1 MAQSD
6 QLAAATVR
14 LTTSTDAHRWPATP
28 ALRLVAGSGP
38 TAGSTTGRI
47 HRPADPRPLVAQ
59 LAQAISEVLAR
70 ARHAGQ
76 LDGLLSAEAVRA
88 LQRAVEITSPLGGA
102 AMPRPRVHSLRITTP
117 RVDAVEACAVIDV
130 GRRTRALAF
139 RLDHRNDRWTCT
151 AMRVG

>member
-1 MAQSD
+1 MAHSD
-6 QLAAATVR
+6 QLATAIVPLAEPA
-14 LTTSTDAHRWPATP
+14 DAHRWPATP
-28 ALRLVAGSGP
+28 ALRLVPGAGPATPG
-38 TAGSTTGRI
+38 TAGRI
-47 HRPADPRPLVAQ
+47 HRPTDPRPLVRQ

-70 ARHAGQ
+70 ARQAGQ
-76 LDGLLSAEAVRA
+76 LDGLLTAETVRA

-117 RVDAVEACAVIDV
+117 RVGAVEACAVIDV

-139 RLDHRNDRWTCT
+139 RLDHLDNRWTCT